1 MKRINIKDIKF
12 LNKINSLMNVFEF
25 KINFKLNKLI
35 NLHVYIII
43 IISKYNS
50 IELPCIIQV
59 NK

>member
-43 IISKYNS
+43 SKYNS